1 MTAPESQVGVVDYCT
16 IRLVAVIV
24 LRDGVMALVGSSCV
38 LFLGRGVGL
47 YSADAHCLLL
57 A

>member
-24 LRDGVMALVGSSCV
+24 LRDGVMALVGLCV

-47 YSADAHCLLL
+47 HSADAHCLLL